1 MEIEK
6 KTVSKGNDYIR
17 ALKDVQGKDP
27 SGISNI
33 IFKHNI
39 ASENLLGAEQMPTGI
54 FCLTTFT
61 VFITQYKKFKKQFI
75 LVLMFSEFP
84 QREHILQH

>member
-1 MEIEK
+1 MWKLKRKLFPE
-6 KTVSKGNDYIR
+6 GNDYIR
-17 ALKDVQGKDP
+17 ALQDVQGKSFTSKEAKDP

-61 VFITQYKKFKKQFI
+61 VFITQQHEKI
-75 LVLMFSEFP
+75 LRNNLSWY
-84 QREHILQH
+84 

>member
-6 KTVSKGNDYIR
+6 KLFPKGNDYIR
-17 ALKDVQGKDP
+17 ALQDVQGKSFTSKEAKDP

-54 FCLTTFT
+54 FCLT
-61 VFITQYKKFKKQFI
+61 I
-75 LVLMFSEFP
+75 LLLNTELTGTSS
-84 QREHILQH
+84 